1 MNEQELKCS
10 IISIL
15 NFIHNKKT
23 LEKILNIIIAIA

>member
-15 NFIHNKKT
+15 NFIHSEKT
-23 LEKILNIIIAIA
+23 LNRILNIIIAIA